1 MLRLMLAEQ
10 RLVRVRVATFGT
22 RADLVAALR
31 PWLAVEVPAP
41 GVAVPGEWR
50 LQEWVLMLG
59 SQICF
64 IAFLTAAWR
73 LSAWH
78 AVHGVD
84 GATQLVLYAIGLALV
99 ARWRRKG
106 VTDTFIRI
114 VALGNTLFINFLLL
128 PPLLLEAGWRH
139 AEEIELRFV
148 AIERGQQVW
157 ALPDHEK
164 RITADWPD
172 PAPPNADSRWRLTVW
187 RGPLGT
193 LAIPRAALRAA
204 EQGVAGR
211 V

>member
-1 MLRLMLAEQ
+1 M
-10 RLVRVRVATFGT
+10 
-22 RADLVAALR
+22 
-31 PWLAVEVPAP
+31 
-41 GVAVPGEWR
+41 
-50 LQEWVLMLG
+50 
-59 SQICF
+59 
-64 IAFLTAAWR
+64 
-73 LSAWH
+73 
-78 AVHGVD
+78 HGVD
-84 GATQLVLYAIGLALV
+84 GATRLVLYAIGLALV
-99 ARWRRKG
+99 ARWRKQG
-106 VTDTFIRI
+106 VTDTFIRTM
-114 VALGNTLFINFLLL
+114 ALGGALVINFLLL

-172 PAPPNADSRWRLTVW
+172 PTPPNADSRWRLTVW

-193 LAIPRAALRAA
+193 LAIPQEALRA

>member
-1 MLRLMLAEQ
+1 MKPTRS
-10 RLVRVRVATFGT
+10 GT
-22 RADLVAALR
+22 GERTR
-31 PWLAVEVPAP
+31 
-41 GVAVPGEWR
+41 GVAPLAGAWIETSTPVKSIST
-50 LQEWVLMLG
+50 G
-59 SQICF
+59 SV
-64 IAFLTAAWR
+64 APLAGAWIE
-73 LSAWH
+73 
-78 AVHGVD
+78 
-84 GATQLVLYAIGLALV
+84 TQSPANCRAPSALV
-99 ARWRRKG
+99 S
-106 VTDTFIRI
+106 
-114 VALGNTLFINFLLL
+114 ALLINYLLL

-172 PAPPNADSRWRLTVW
+172 PTPPNADSRWRLTVW

-193 LAIPRAALRAA
+193 LAIPQEALRA